1 MFYMFLSW
9 SGLFL
14 SQIYV
19 IGYCIFKAIEMDCL
33 PVPIFPQ
40 NTIQLHIQEIFRF
53 DGKEK

>member
-19 IGYCIFKAIEMDCL
+19 IGYCIFKAIEMDCS

-40 NTIQLHIQEIFRF
+40 NIIQLHIQEIFPF